1 MDGASPQPRPAAEAP
16 LICVVGSLNVDLVAR
31 VKRAPVA
38 GETVRGLSLRR
49 YAGGKGG
56 NQACAAGRLAARDAR
71 VAIIGRVGADAD
83 GAWLR
88 ESLVRDGVDAGDV
101 GEDPHLPTGTA
112 LITVDSEGGNQIVF
126 VPGANEG
133 LSPGVLSRHHPTL
146 TSSRVLLLQLEIP
159 LPTAHTAAR
168 MGREKHAVVI
178 LDPAP
183 ARPLPEALLGLCDYL
198 TPNETELLTLLE
210 APPPPAGPLS
220 LEDAE
225 AAARQLLARGA
236 RNVVVKLGA
245 RGALLVTPGGC
256 AHAPALPVTAVDSTA
271 AGDAWNAAFAVALA
285 GGRLVAQA
293 LRFANAAGALAVT
306 TAGAQSSLPGR
317 EAVERLLLLGG

>member
-1 MDGASPQPRPAAEAP
+1 MSDLP
-16 LICVVGSLNVDLVAR
+16 LICVVGSLNVDLVVR

-49 YAGGKGG
+49 HAGGKGG
-56 NQACAAGRLAARDAR
+56 NQACAAGRLAAGEAR

-88 ESLVRDGVDAGDV
+88 ESLVRDGVEVGDV

-112 LITVDSEGGNQIVF
+112 VITVDSSGGNQIVF

-146 TSSRVLLLQLEIP
+146 TSARLLLLQLEIP

-178 LDPAP
+178 LDPTP
-183 ARPLPEALLGLCDYL
+183 ARPLPEALLGLCDYV
-198 TPNETELLTLLE
+198 TPNETEIPALLE
-210 APPPPAGPLS
+210 APPSPAGLLS

-236 RNVVVKLGA
+236 RNVVVKLGD
-245 RGALLVTPGGC
+245 RGALLVTPGGRE
-256 AHAPALPVTAVDSTA
+256 HAPPFAVTAVDSTA

-285 GGRLVAQA
+285 GAQPVSQA
-293 LRFANAAGALAVT
+293 LCFANAAGALTVT
-306 TAGAQSSLPGR
+306 AAGAQSSLPGR
-317 EAVERLLLLGG
+317 EAVDGLIARG